1 MKKAELYV
9 WNTCPFCI
17 SAKRLLDQKGIEY
30 EVHNIQ
36 NDKEKKKELF
46 EQTGQNTVPYVFIDG
61 EFVGGFDD
69 LKQLETEG
77 KL

>member
-1 MKKAELYV
+1 MKKVELYV
-9 WNTCPFCI
+9 WNTCPFCM

-46 EQTGQNTVPYVFIDG
+46 EQTGQNTVPYVFID
-61 EFVGGFDD
+61 EKFIGGFDD
-69 LKQLETEG
+69 LKQLDTEG